1 MKEERRCKHKTNDR
15 RCGPQTKRK
24 CSFISGLALRF
35 VHRCFGILRR
45 RRWSRCPLE
54 GQWSLAS
61 HQSPSTSGSPPQP
74 AMRIG
79 GGPRRPRSRL
89 QNQLSMSGWVE
100 GQHPLCTVE
109 APGDDVLF
117 WPPGHE
123 TSRMRKRGS
132 EVRRL
137 NARALSCQRR
147 SVVHET
153 VRTGCNLAQKG
164 PMRHRSDVR
173 PAGESEGQDGARRE
187 LNAGIMQ
194 HRPRICVNECGCRV
208 CIEVEEG
215 EAVWI
220 EPGCLCPKA
229 PFIVRCNQHPVGREV
244 VPPSVLPWD
253 IPNRPIQIR
262 CDGGVEK
269 KADVSGAVVPQWSIS
284 VCDKKT

>member
-1 MKEERRCKHKTNDR
+1 ME
-15 RCGPQTKRK
+15 
-24 CSFISGLALRF
+24 
-35 VHRCFGILRR
+35 
-45 RRWSRCPLE
+45 
-54 GQWSLAS
+54 
-61 HQSPSTSGSPPQP
+61 
-74 AMRIG
+74 
-79 GGPRRPRSRL
+79 
-89 QNQLSMSGWVE
+89 
-100 GQHPLCTVE
+100 
-109 APGDDVLF
+109 
-117 WPPGHE
+117 
-123 TSRMRKRGS
+123 
-132 EVRRL
+132 
-137 NARALSCQRR
+137 
-147 SVVHET
+147 
-153 VRTGCNLAQKG
+153 
-164 PMRHRSDVR
+164 
-173 PAGESEGQDGARRE
+173 RRE

-284 VCDKKT
+284 VCEQERNGDDVGLDAVPPRVVRSITVVLNKGDGEGVITEVPPAVHRLTDNACSTQRAPLRAAVKVEASSTFSDSEVRSCFATMLMPAGS